1 MAYTKIT
8 WQNEITPLNAENM
21 NRIEEGIEDAHTAID
36 GMTATIRDMFYPVG
50 SYYETSDSSFNP
62 NTAWGGVWSLEAA
75 GKVHIGAGT
84 GYTIGATGG
93 NKDAVIPYHNHSV
106 SAFNTGGMSANAS
119 HRHGIEIKRS
129 NAEAAN
135 YGLVYSSGGFNDRVF
150 ITSPSVNGQN
160 TMETSVAHTHQVGA
174 HNTNYAGTSGNLTN
188 ANMQPYIVVNRWHR
202 TA

>member
-84 GYTIGATGG
+84 GYTIGDTGG
-93 NKDAVIPYHNHSV
+93 NKDAIIPYHNHRI
-106 SAFNTGGMSANAS
+106 AARNTNGMSANAS
-119 HRHGIEIKRS
+119 HRHGIFIKRS
-129 NAEAAN
+129 NAEAAG

-150 ITSPSVNGQN
+150 ITSTTNGQN
-160 TMETSVAHTHQVGA
+160 TEYTSVEHTHTLPEHYTEVV
-174 HNTNYAGTSGNLTN
+174 GTSGNSTN